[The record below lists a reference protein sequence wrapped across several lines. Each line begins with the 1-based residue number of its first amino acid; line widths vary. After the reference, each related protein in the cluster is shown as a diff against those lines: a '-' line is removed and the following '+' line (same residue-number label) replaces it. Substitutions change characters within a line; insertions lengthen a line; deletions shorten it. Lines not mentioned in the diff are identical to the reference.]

1 MEIGYIKNSI
11 KTQQQIREQSEE
23 IKKSANSSNVK
34 ESSQYSISSKTD
46 STQLKGGNASFGDK
60 RIAMAKSAMLYE
72 ASQDTSAA
80 KLADIKSR
88 IEAGTYHV
96 DSRDI
101 AKSILEA

>member
-1 MEIGYIKNSI
+1 MKIGFIKNSI
-11 KTQQQIREQSEE
+11 KTQQQIREKSEE
-23 IKKSANSSNVK
+23 IKNSSSTSDVK

-46 STQLKGGNASFGDK
+46 STQLKGSASFGDK

-80 KLADIKSR
+80 RLADIKAR
-88 IEAGTYHV
+88 IESGTYHV
-96 DSRDI
+96 DSHDI